1 MNKRLGAAFAILL
14 TLALLAAA
22 GCSKTQ
28 STTLTTPH
36 VVEEFPICT
45 SLYKQIWPDVS
56 GNIVVWEDWRNARR
70 TPFDNADIYGYNIL
84 TGAEFPICNNSAAQ
98 RDPRISGDIVVWT
111 DNRNGGWSNWDIY
124 GYNLTSGTEFA
135 ICTAESNQASPAVSG
150 DIVVWR
156 DERNGNRDI
165 YAYDLSTS
173 TEFPVCTS
181 PDNQLPPDIS
191 GDIVVGYD
199 SIYGYNLSTHTE
211 FLIGSHLG
219 CDVRVSGDT
228 VVWTERD
235 SLGDSVAGYQI
246 SAGRDF
252 VAFEGRALYWEEP
265 DISGNIVVSA
275 GYENPEANLSE
286 REIGIYGYNINTQEE
301 FAICTNQTNAQ
312 AAPAISGN
320 IVVWADGRDRYHEWD
335 IYGARLSFE

>member
-1 MNKRLGAAFAILL
+1 MNKRIGTVFAILL
-14 TLALLAAA
+14 TVTL
-22 GCSKTQ
+22 
-28 STTLTTPH
+28 LTTVRCAQPMPTTPY

-45 SLYKQIWPDVS
+45 SLYNQMWPDVS
-56 GNIVVWEDWRNARR
+56 GNIVVWEDWRNATH

-124 GYNLTSGTEFA
+124 GYNLTSGIEFA
-135 ICTAESNQASPAVSG
+135 ICTAEGNQASPAVSG

-165 YAYDLSTS
+165 YGYDLSTS

-181 PDNQLPPDIS
+181 PDYQSPPDIS

-211 FLIGSHLG
+211 FLIGSNLG
-219 CDVRVSGDT
+219 GDVRVSGDT
-228 VVWTERD
+228 VIWRELHSSSSRLY
-235 SLGDSVAGYQI
+235 SIAGYQI

-252 VAFEGRALYWEEP
+252 VAFEGRALYYDEP
-265 DISGNIVVSA
+265 DVSGNIVVSA

-320 IVVWADGRDRYHEWD
+320 IVVWADGRDRYHGWD
-335 IYGARLSFE
+335 IYGARLSLE